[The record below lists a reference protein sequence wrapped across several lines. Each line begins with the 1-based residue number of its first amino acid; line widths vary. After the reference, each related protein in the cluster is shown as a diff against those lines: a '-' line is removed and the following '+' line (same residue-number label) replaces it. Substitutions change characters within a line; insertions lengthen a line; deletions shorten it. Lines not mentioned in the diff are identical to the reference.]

1 MTMSLFISKSRI
13 FFISSFMMHV
23 PPLFMQEKQPRQNF
37 ISSSI
42 ILMIFSFTS
51 EVFFHS
57 VKKGPRDVHCV
68 AFLRFWASVKDKDI
82 HTVFSIQKSIA
93 QSGGKKSVFSE
104 GAEDKKTART
114 EMSCCFYESFY
125 ICPSIA
131 WTQNETTTTRS
142 EMIKP

>member
-1 MTMSLFISKSRI
+1 M
-13 FFISSFMMHV
+13 
-23 PPLFMQEKQPRQNF
+23 
-37 ISSSI
+37 
-42 ILMIFSFTS
+42 
-51 EVFFHS
+51 
-57 VKKGPRDVHCV
+57 HCV

-93 QSGGKKSVFSE
+93 QSGGKKSVFFQKVQKI
-104 GAEDKKTART
+104 KKTART